1 MFTMSLQQQNNSN
14 PTTSRKANRA
24 SKRKQWSDESM
35 IGAMQAV
42 ADGLSI
48 TAAAR
53 EYGVPRTTL
62 QDRVLGKVPHGK
74 KPGPKRYLNELEEK
88 KLSEFLV
95 ETAAVGYG
103 KSRAEIMAI
112 AEKTVK
118 KKAEETPTTEDTT
131 KKGLRKDKI
140 THGWF
145 DSFMKRHPYLS
156 LRKGDATAIDRMNA
170 VTPAA
175 INHYFDLLKEVLDK
189 YKLMQYPG
197 QIYNVDETGL
207 AYEHRPQKIVTL
219 KGQQK
224 VRCCTTSNKSQTTVV
239 ACVNAIGQAI
249 PPYVIYD
256 AKTLNPGWMQGGVPG
271 TAYTRSPNGWIDTDL
286 FHLWIKDHFLQY
298 AVSRRPLLLIL
309 DGHSTHYQPAT
320 VQYAKD
326 NEIIMLCLPP
336 HSSHATQPLDTAV
349 FNPLKRNWS
358 EAVHKYLAENPGKVV
373 TKYSFSPLLKETWEK
388 TMIANNICA
397 GFRNSGI
404 YPFNR
409 DKVQPTVLNTLQE
422 DKTESKQLAS

>member
-1 MFTMSLQQQNNSN
+1 MSAESQN
-14 PTTSRKANRA
+14 PTANRKANRA
-24 SKRKQWSDESM
+24 SKRTQWSDESM
-35 IGAMQAV
+35 VGAMQAV

-48 TAAAR
+48 TGAAR
-53 EYGVPRTTL
+53 EYHVPRTTL
-62 QDRVLGKVPHGK
+62 QDRVLGKVVHGT
-74 KPGPKRYLNELEEK
+74 KPGQQRYLNEVEEK

-95 ETAAVGYG
+95 EAAAVGYG

-118 KKAEETPTTEDTT
+118 KKAEETPITDDTT
-131 KKGLRKDKI
+131 KNKGGLRKDKI
-140 THGWF
+140 SPGWF
-145 DSFMKRHPYLS
+145 NGFMKRNPYLS
-156 LRKGDATAIDRMNA
+156 LRKGDATAIDRMDA

-175 INHYFDLLKEVLDK
+175 INHYFDLLKEVLDES
-189 YKLMQYPG
+189 KLMKFPG

-207 AYEHRPQKIVTL
+207 AYEHRPQKLVTL
-219 KGQQK
+219 KGQKK
-224 VRCCTTSNKSQTTVV
+224 VRCRTSNNKSQTTVV

-271 TAYTRSPNGWIDTDL
+271 TAYTRSPNGWIDTEL

-326 NEIIMLCLPP
+326 NGVVMLCLPP
-336 HSSHATQPLDTAV
+336 HSSHVSQPLDTSV
-349 FNPLKRNWS
+349 FNPLKRNWND
-358 EAVHKYLAENPGKVV
+358 AVHKFLAKNPGRVV
-373 TKYSFSPLLKETWEK
+373 TKYSFSPLLKEAWEK
-388 TMIANNICA
+388 TMIAKNICA

-409 DKVQPTVLNTLQE
+409 DKVQPIVLNNLQD
-422 DKTESKQLAS
+422 DKTESKLLEPHK